1 MVVGADKVE
10 DELLSPAALLAG
22 MPTRRLGRP
31 LVYHRVIDSTNE
43 EARRLAAAGSPEG
56 TLVIAERQ
64 TAGRGRRGRQWV
76 APAGRC
82 LLFSL
87 LLRPALPPER
97 LFALTMAAGLA
108 VRGAIMDQLGLV
120 PALKWPNDVYIA
132 GRKTAGIL
140 VESAFAGRELEFAV
154 VGIGVNVNVRPEE
167 LAGAV
172 LGSAADP
179 TLRQLPGTATS
190 LMVEAG
196 RPVSRSALLWDIL
209 RHFER
214 WYERIL
220 AGESPLEEWKGALLE
235 WGQEVEIEAGGER
248 ILGRV
253 VDAAAD
259 GALGLALPD
268 GQLRYFYAGEASL
281 RPRPAGAED
290 NLPESA

>member
-1 MVVGADKVE
+1 MMVGSDDTV

-31 LVYHRVIDSTNE
+31 LIYHRVIDSTNE

-56 TLVIAERQ
+56 TLVIAESQ
-64 TAGRGRRGRQWV
+64 TAGRGRRGRRWV

-87 LLRPALPPER
+87 LLRPALPPKR

-132 GRKTAGIL
+132 GRKAAGIL
-140 VESAFAGRELEFAV
+140 VESAFAGQELEFVV

-167 LAGAV
+167 LTRTA

-179 TLRQLPGTATS
+179 TLGQLSSTATS

-196 RPVSRSALLWDIL
+196 RPVSRQELLWDIL
-209 RHFER
+209 RHFEG

-220 AGESPLEEWKGALLE
+220 AGEPPLEEWKGALME
-235 WGQEVEIEAGGER
+235 WGQKVVIEAGGKHFP
-248 ILGRV
+248 GRV
-253 VDAAAD
+253 VDATAD

-268 GQLRYFYAGEASL
+268 GQVRYFYAGEASL
-281 RPRPAGAED
+281 RLWPAGAEE

>member
-1 MVVGADKVE
+1 MTDEIV

-56 TLVIAERQ
+56 TLIIAESQ
-64 TAGRGRRGRQWV
+64 TAGRGRRGRRWA

-87 LLRPALPPER
+87 LLRPALPSER

-108 VRGAIMDQLGLV
+108 VRGAIIDQLGLV

-132 GRKTAGIL
+132 GRKAAGIL
-140 VESAFAGRELEFAV
+140 VESAFAGQELEFAV
-154 VGIGVNVNVRPEE
+154 VGIGINVNVRPEE
-167 LAGAV
+167 LIETV
-172 LGSAADP
+172 SGSAADP
-179 TLRQLPGTATS
+179 TLAQLSRTATS

-196 RPVSRSALLWDIL
+196 RPVSRPALLWDIL
-209 RHFER
+209 RQFEG

-220 AGESPLEEWKGALLE
+220 AGESPLEEWKGALME
-235 WGQEVEIEAGGER
+235 WGREVVIEAGGER
-248 ILGRV
+248 ISGRV
-253 VDAAAD
+253 VDTAAN

-268 GQLRYFYAGEASL
+268 GQVRWFHAGEASL